1 MWDFSLMG
9 AVKLMGRT
17 LPFVV
22 LRLLVYVGIALAYII
37 ITGMG
42 AGIGYG
48 VTSVGDG
55 DGGGVFIGGLLGFAI
70 ISGILYWAR
79 EYLLYLL
86 KAAHIA
92 VLVELLQGREL
103 PGGRSQ
109 IEHGQQVVKE
119 RFKEASILFGVDQ
132 LIKGI
137 LRMLNRM
144 VMSISR
150 MLPIP
155 ALEQLAGF
163 VNRVINASLTYVDE
177 VMLAYN
183 IKTGSDNPWQSSKD
197 ALILYA
203 QNYKTML
210 KNAVFLMI
218 FMYLAAFLIF
228 LLILAPVAAIAALF
242 PGSVG
247 FWSFLCAALLAW
259 SLKAA
264 LLEPLAVTAMIE
276 VYFKTIEGQAPNPE
290 WDKKLSNASDKFR
303 EMSDK
308 AASYVSDNFTA
319 KGSAA
324 QAEAAPAA
332 SAKLTPAE
340 QQPDTSSPSGNQPE

>member
-1 MWDFSLMG
+1 MWDFSLVN

-17 LPFVV
+17 FPFIV
-22 LRLLVYVGIALAYII
+22 LRLLVYVGIALAYIL

-48 VTSVGDG
+48 VTSFD
-55 DGGGVFIGGLLGFAI
+55 DGGGGGAFLGGLIGFAI

-79 EYLLYLL
+79 EYLLYLV
-86 KAAHIA
+86 KAGHIA

-103 PGGRSQ
+103 PSGRGQ

-119 RFKEASILFGVDQ
+119 RFKEASVLFAVDQ

-150 MLPIP
+150 MIPIP
-155 ALEQLAGF
+155 ALEQLAGII
-163 VNRVINASLTYVDE
+163 NRIINTSLTYVDE

-203 QNYKTML
+203 QNYKVML
-210 KNAVFLMI
+210 KNAVFLML
-218 FMYLAAFLIF
+218 FMYLSAFVIF

-247 FWSFLCAALLAW
+247 FWTFLSAAVLAW

-264 LLEPLAVTAMIE
+264 LLEPLAVTAMVE
-276 VYFKTIEGQAPNPE
+276 VYFKTIEGQEPNPE
-290 WDKKLSNASDKFR
+290 WDAKLSKASDKFR
-303 EMSDK
+303 ELSKK
-308 AASYVSDNFTA
+308 ATNYVSESFSSKAEPLPEA
-319 KGSAA
+319 K
-324 QAEAAPAA
+324 
-332 SAKLTPAE
+332 
-340 QQPDTSSPSGNQPE
+340 PDTPTDSLPY

>member
-1 MWDFSLMG
+1 MWDFSLVN

-17 LPFVV
+17 FPFIV
-22 LRLLVYVGIALAYII
+22 LRLLVYVGIALAYIL

-48 VTSVGDG
+48 VTSFG
-55 DGGGVFIGGLLGFAI
+55 DGGGGGAFLGGLIGFAI

-79 EYLLYLL
+79 EYLLYLV
-86 KAAHIA
+86 KAGHIA

-103 PGGRSQ
+103 PSGRGQ

-119 RFKEASILFGVDQ
+119 RFKEASVLFAVDQ

-150 MLPIP
+150 MIPIP
-155 ALEQLAGF
+155 ALEQLAGII
-163 VNRVINASLTYVDE
+163 NRIINTSLTYVDE

-203 QNYKTML
+203 QNYKVML
-210 KNAVFLMI
+210 KNAVFLML
-218 FMYLAAFLIF
+218 FMYLSAFVIF

-247 FWSFLCAALLAW
+247 FWTFLSAAVLAW

-264 LLEPLAVTAMIE
+264 LLEPLAVTAMVE
-276 VYFKTIEGQAPNPE
+276 VYFKTIEGQEPNPE
-290 WDKKLSNASDKFR
+290 WDAKLSKASDKFR
-303 EMSDK
+303 ELSKK
-308 AASYVSDNFTA
+308 ATNYVSESFSSKAEPLPEA
-319 KGSAA
+319 K
-324 QAEAAPAA
+324 
-332 SAKLTPAE
+332 
-340 QQPDTSSPSGNQPE
+340 PDTPTDSLP